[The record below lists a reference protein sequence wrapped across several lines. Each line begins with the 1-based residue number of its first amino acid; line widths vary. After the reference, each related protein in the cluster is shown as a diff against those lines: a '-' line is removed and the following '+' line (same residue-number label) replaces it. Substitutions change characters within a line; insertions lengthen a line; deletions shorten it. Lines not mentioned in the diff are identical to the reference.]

1 MRKIPYMVDG
11 YVGKA
16 HDAALFNSDDDPVNE
31 VAQSVIQTIATTVT
45 VTAGGVT
52 IHLAAWLDPD
62 HWSDDWQA
70 VGVDDPDAFAA
81 ALVEEAS

>member
-1 MRKIPYMVDG
+1 MNKIPYTIGG
-11 YVGKA
+11 YVSKA
-16 HDAALFNSDDDPVNE
+16 HDAALFNDEDPVHE
-31 VAQSVIQTIATTVT
+31 VAQSVIQTISTDVT

-70 VGVDDPDAFAA
+70 AGVDDPYAFAA
-81 ALVEEAS
+81 SLVEESS